1 MLLTYLVPDLFL
13 AMCPYIIIMSLCRFI
28 SEGSNFVKA
37 LGLCSVQF
45 CGTVKSALLPPLSPT
60 LSDPKPPSASDGS
73 GGQIQLSA
81 TIAAGEFIILL
92 STFHEP

>member
-1 MLLTYLVPDLFL
+1 MHFL
-13 AMCPYIIIMSLCRFI
+13 NNCKFFSIHKFLHYDYFSLCRFV

-45 CGTVKSALLPPLSPT
+45 CGTIKSALLPVLSPN
-60 LSDPKPPSASDGS
+60 LADPKPPTVPDGS

-81 TIAAGEFIILL
+81 TIAAGKFTALV
-92 STFHEP
+92 SG